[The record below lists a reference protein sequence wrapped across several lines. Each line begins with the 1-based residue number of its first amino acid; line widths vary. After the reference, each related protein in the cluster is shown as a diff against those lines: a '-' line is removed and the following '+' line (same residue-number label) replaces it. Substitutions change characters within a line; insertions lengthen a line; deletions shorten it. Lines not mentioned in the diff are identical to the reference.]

1 MQPHQVLGGTRFYS
15 TSVHLTVYLCTSGP
29 RKVCV
34 LSFEN
39 SYYSYPLVEF
49 GCHGH
54 VRWYWATL
62 AKCSPIPNNGFRGWL
77 ALGGVPMAGAAKSD
91 RTCIPVREQRSSD
104 FYTGIWFLILTAWCE
119 SILLTLSDKC
129 AVHYEKQR
137 RLYWYDHVLQLGWAK
152 SVLADICV
160 YATIGRRKVCT
171 HCLLPPCGDFYYLSG

>member
-1 MQPHQVLGGTRFYS
+1 MVKNLKKIM
-15 TSVHLTVYLCTSGP
+15 LC
-29 RKVCV
+29 
-34 LSFEN
+34 N
-39 SYYSYPLVEF
+39 M
-49 GCHGH
+49 CHGH

-91 RTCIPVREQRSSD
+91 RTCIPVREQRTSD

-152 SVLADICV
+152 CVLADICV

-171 HCLLPPCGDFYYLSG
+171 HCLLPPCRDFYYLSE